1 MLCRYS
7 FSVGSHFYYRCHT
20 SDAIS
25 FWSSCSVQWTPA
37 ELNCTTTGGY
47 LEWDFCITANGS
59 ITTIPRRLVNNGA
72 GPGLTLTPLMTDSI
86 LFHISRVSLPKSL
99 PLVSKLL
106 ISPATN
112 SRNGTEVNCTCTD
125 SLTGVS
131 SSTIVFVIN
140 ESSVLQGMS
149 VQ

>member
-1 MLCRYS
+1 MLALTFIIGATPVMLS
-7 FSVGSHFYYRCHT
+7 PSGV
-20 SDAIS
+20 AAV
-25 FWSSCSVQWTPA
+25 CSGHQL